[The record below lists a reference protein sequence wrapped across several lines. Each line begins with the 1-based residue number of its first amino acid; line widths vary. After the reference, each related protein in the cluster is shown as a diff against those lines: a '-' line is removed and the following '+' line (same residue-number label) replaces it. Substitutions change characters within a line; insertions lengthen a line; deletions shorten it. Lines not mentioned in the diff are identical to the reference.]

1 MNRMKTIIRN
11 FTSMF
16 RKFVSASLLNLLG
29 LSLAFASFF
38 VIMTQVS
45 YDLGYNK
52 SFTEHEKLFRLTM
65 NLGPGMEDYGVTLP
79 RPLVEQ
85 LAAASPHIKG
95 YGIEEGWTRIDQFL
109 SDDQEYSLNLVYGIH
124 DYMSVFKPTVICGD
138 LKGLNQLPNIVL
150 PRSEAMR
157 IFGTANAVGK
167 TLKYKWVE
175 GWIFNVCAVIEDYP
189 ENNFLHGVSFRGTNE
204 NEGNYNNWNYQAYIR
219 VDDVANLPNVITA
232 MRQKAIELFKND
244 FNMKTKQEE
253 DALQVVL
260 TPIADTHFAKDLS
273 KDSPDIKSVSR
284 SSVYLLICFSLLI
297 VLIAAVNFMNFTLA
311 ETPLRIRSINTQ
323 KVLGASTAS
332 LRGSLLAEAVI
343 ISLLAFAG
351 AMAMVYLAHDLG
363 LQKLV
368 QGSILL
374 QDNLWLVGITLLISI
389 VVGLLAGAYPS
400 YYVTSFPPALVL
412 KGSFGLSPKG
422 RILRTSLICMQFVV
436 SFMLVIGVGIMYLQ
450 SYLIFHTD
458 YGFDKDEVM
467 VVPTAPDTRNHAD
480 AIDAD
485 LRKIPGIEGAS
496 LAESVLGSNDRYQT
510 WGRGEGDKHM
520 TFTCIFVDWRFLSVM
535 GIDIVEGRNF
545 RQTDGD
551 VYIFN
556 ESAKKKYPWLA
567 VDKPINDEDMP
578 VVGFCE
584 DIKYTTLRVDDSQ
597 QPIAF
602 LVPSRDGYY
611 SKEGFWRNYLLVRVA
626 KGVDKREA
634 KEKVLDVVLKY
645 EHESKP
651 DISDLR
657 YVDDVLEKSYQQ
669 ERLFTQQILLF
680 SLLAIL
686 ISIIGVFGLTM
697 FESEY
702 RRKEIGIRKV
712 FGSSTKE
719 ILMMFWRRYLYILLG
734 CFVVAAPIGY
744 LVGRHWL
751 EGFAVRTA
759 ISPLLFVV
767 SFLLIT
773 LITMLTVTYQS
784 WKNANENPI
793 NSIKTE

>member
-1 MNRMKTIIRN
+1 MKTIIRN
-11 FTSMF
+11 FTSIF
-16 RKFVSASLLNLLG
+16 RKFVTANLLNLLG

-38 VIMTQVS
+38 VIMTQVN

-65 NLGPGMEDYGVTLP
+65 ELGAGMEDYGTTLP
-79 RPLVEQ
+79 RPVIEQ
-85 LAAASPHIKG
+85 LAAASPHVTG
-95 YGIEEGWTRIDQFL
+95 YGIEQGWTNNDQFL
-109 SDDQEYSLNLVYGIH
+109 VGKQEYSLTLTYGIH
-124 DYMSVFKPTVICGD
+124 DFVSVFKPTVIDGE
-138 LKGLNQLPNIVL
+138 LKGLNQNYNIVL
-150 PRSEAMR
+150 TRSEAMR
-157 IFGTANAVGK
+157 IFGTTDVAGK
-167 TLKYKWVE
+167 PLKYKWDNDVFH
-175 GWIFNVCAVIEDYP
+175 ICAVIEDYP
-189 ENNFLHGVSFRGTNE
+189 ENNFLHGISFIGCNANE
-204 NEGNYNNWNYQAYIR
+204 DNYQNWNYDAYIR
-219 VDDVANLPNVITA
+219 VDDVRNLSTVITA
-232 MRQKAIELFKND
+232 MRQKAIELFKED
-244 FNMKTKQEE
+244 FNMTSQEE
-253 DALQVVL
+253 AESLQVIL
-260 TPIADTHFAKDLS
+260 TPVADAHFSKDLN
-273 KDSPDIKSVSR
+273 KNFTDAYSVSR

-297 VLIAAVNFMNFTLA
+297 VVIAAVNFMNFNLA
-311 ETPLRIRSINTQ
+311 ETPMRIRSINTQ
-323 KVLGASTAS
+323 KVLGATTAS

-343 ISLLAFAG
+343 ISLIAFLL
-351 AMAMVYLAHDLG
+351 AMALVSLAHDLG
-363 LQKLV
+363 LQALV
-368 QGSILL
+368 QGSIQL
-374 QDNLWLVGITLLISI
+374 QDHPWLVGLTLLISI
-389 VVGLLAGAYPS
+389 VVGLLAGAYPA

-422 RILRTSLICMQFVV
+422 RVLRTILICLQFVV
-436 SFMLVIGVGIMYLQ
+436 SFMLVIGVGIMYMQ
-450 SYLIFHTD
+450 SYFIFHTD

-496 LAESVLGSNDRYQT
+496 LAQNVLGCSDRYQT
-510 WGRGEGDKHM
+510 WGRGSGDKHM
-520 TFTCIFVDWRFLSVM
+520 TFTCIFVDWRFLQVM

-545 RQTDGD
+545 RETDGD

-567 VDKPINDEDMP
+567 VDKPINDKDMP

-584 DIKYTTLRVDDSQ
+584 DIKYSSLRVDDSQ

-602 LVPSRDGYY
+602 LVPNPNNYY
-611 SKEGFWRNYLLVRVA
+611 WLDGFWRNVLMVRVA

-634 KEKVLDVVLKY
+634 KKKVLETVLKY
-645 EHESKP
+645 EHDNELTVNDLHYMDDKLEESY
-651 DISDLR
+651 R
-657 YVDDVLEKSYQQ
+657 Q
-669 ERLFTQQILLF
+669 ERLFTKQILLF

-686 ISIIGVFGLTM
+686 ISIIGVFGMTM

-719 ILMMFWRRYLYILLG
+719 ILMMFNRRYLLILLG

-744 LVGRHWL
+744 MVGVHWL

-767 SFLLIT
+767 SFLLIA

-784 WKNANENPI
+784 WKNATENPV
-793 NSIKTE
+793 NSIKNE

>member
-1 MNRMKTIIRN
+1 MKTIIRN
-11 FTSMF
+11 FTSIF
-16 RKFVSASLLNLLG
+16 RKFITASLLNMLG

-38 VIMTQVS
+38 VIITQVN

-52 SFTEHEKLFRLTM
+52 SFTEHEKLFRLTLK
-65 NLGPGMEDYGVTLP
+65 LGPGMEDYGVTLP

-95 YGIEEGWTRIDQFL
+95 YGIEQGWTNFDQYMV
-109 SDDQEYSLNLVYGIH
+109 DDQEYSLNQVFGIH
-124 DYMSVFKPTVICGD
+124 DFMSVFKPTVICGD

-175 GWIFNVCAVIEDYP
+175 DWIFNVCAVIEDYP
-189 ENNFLHGVSFRGTNE
+189 ENNFLHGISFRGIND
-204 NEGNYNNWNYQAYIR
+204 NEGNYRNWNYQAYIR

-244 FNMKTKQEE
+244 FDMKTQQEE
-253 DALQVVL
+253 EALQVVL

-273 KDSPDIKSVSR
+273 KDSPNIKSVSR

-343 ISLLAFAG
+343 ISLLAFVG
-351 AMAMVYLAHDLG
+351 AMAMVWLAHDLG
-363 LQKLV
+363 LQELV

-374 QDNLWLVGITLLISI
+374 QDNLWLAGITLLISI

-422 RILRTSLICMQFVV
+422 RVLRTSLICLQFVV
-436 SFMLVIGVGIMYLQ
+436 SFMLVIGVGIMYQQ

-496 LAESVLGSNDRYQT
+496 LAQSVLGSSDRYQT
-510 WGRGEGDKHM
+510 WGRGEGDKHI

-535 GIDIVEGRNF
+535 GIGIVEGRNF

-556 ESAKKKYPWLA
+556 ASAKKKYPWLA

-584 DIKYTTLRVDDSQ
+584 DIKYATLRVDDSQ

-611 SKEGFWRNYLLVRVA
+611 SKEGYWRNHLLVRVA

-634 KEKVLDVVLKY
+634 KEKVLETVLKY
-645 EHESKP
+645 EHENKP

-657 YVDDVLEKSYQQ
+657 YMDDVLEKSYQQ
-669 ERLFTQQILLF
+669 ERLFTKQILLF

-712 FGSSTKE
+712 FGSSTRE
-719 ILMMFWRRYLYILLG
+719 ILLMFNRRYLYILLG

-744 LVGRHWL
+744 LMGVHWL
-751 EGFAVRTA
+751 EDFAVRTS
-759 ISPLLFVV
+759 ISPLLFVA
-767 SFLLIT
+767 SFLLVA

-784 WKNANENPI
+784 WKNATENPV

>member
-1 MNRMKTIIRN
+1 MKTIIRN
-11 FTSMF
+11 FTSIF
-16 RKFVSASLLNLLG
+16 RKFVTANLLNLLG

-38 VIMTQVS
+38 VIMTQVN
-45 YDLGYNK
+45 YDQGYNK
-52 SFTEHEKLFRLTM
+52 SFTEHERLFRLTM
-65 NLGPGMEDYGVTLP
+65 ELGSGMEDYGVTLP

-95 YGIEEGWTRIDQFL
+95 YGIEQCWTNFDQFL
-109 SDDQEYSLNLVYGIH
+109 VDDQEYSLNLVYGIN
-124 DYMSVFKPTVICGD
+124 DFMSVFKPTVICGD

-157 IFGTANAVGK
+157 IFGTVHAVGK
-167 TLKYKWVE
+167 TLKYKWVDD
-175 GWIFNVCAVIEDYP
+175 WIFNVCAVIEDYP
-189 ENNFLHGVSFRGTNE
+189 ENNFLHGICFRGTND

-219 VDDVANLPNVITA
+219 VDDSANLPNVITA
-232 MRQKAIELFKND
+232 MRKKAIELFKND
-244 FNMKTKQEE
+244 FNMKTQQEE
-253 DALQVVL
+253 EALQVVL

-273 KDSPDIKSVSR
+273 KDSPDIKFVSR

-343 ISLLAFAG
+343 ISLLAFVG

-368 QGSILL
+368 QG
-374 QDNLWLVGITLLISI
+374 I

-422 RILRTSLICMQFVV
+422 RILRTSLICLQFVV

-496 LAESVLGSNDRYQT
+496 LAQSVLGSSDRYQT

-520 TFTCIFVDWRFLSVM
+520 TFTCVFVDWRFLSVM

-551 VYIFN
+551 VYIFS
-556 ESAKKKYPWLA
+556 ESAKKKYPWLD

-602 LVPSRDGYY
+602 VVPSRDGYF
-611 SKEGFWRNYLLVRVA
+611 KGDFWRNHLLVRVA

-657 YVDDVLEKSYQQ
+657 YVDDVLEESYRQ

-719 ILMMFWRRYLYILLG
+719 ILMMFWKRYLYILLG

-744 LVGRHWL
+744 LLGQHWL

-784 WKNANENPI
+784 WKNATENPV
-793 NSIKTE
+793 NSIKNE

>member
-1 MNRMKTIIRN
+1 MKTIIRN
-11 FTSMF
+11 FTSIF
-16 RKFVSASLLNLLG
+16 RKFITASLLNMLG

-38 VIMTQVS
+38 VIITQVN

-52 SFTEHEKLFRLTM
+52 SFTEHEKLFRLTLK
-65 NLGPGMEDYGVTLP
+65 LGPGMEDYGVTLP

-85 LAAASPHIKG
+85 LAAVSPHIKG
-95 YGIEEGWTRIDQFL
+95 YGIEQGWTNFDQYMV
-109 SDDQEYSLNLVYGIH
+109 DDQEYSLNQVFGIH
-124 DYMSVFKPTVICGD
+124 DFMSVFKPTVICGD

-157 IFGTANAVGK
+157 LFGTVNAVGK

-189 ENNFLHGVSFRGTNE
+189 ENNFLHGISFRGLND
-204 NEGNYNNWNYQAYIR
+204 NEGNYQNWNYQAYIR
-219 VDDVANLPNVITA
+219 VDDSANLPNVITA
-232 MRQKAIELFKND
+232 MRKKAIELFKND

-253 DALQVVL
+253 EALQVVL

-273 KDSPDIKSVSR
+273 KDSPNIKSVSR

-343 ISLLAFAG
+343 ISLLAFVG

-422 RILRTSLICMQFVV
+422 RVLRSSLICLQFVV
-436 SFMLVIGVGIMYLQ
+436 SFMLVIGVGIMYQQ

-485 LRKIPGIEGAS
+485 LRKIPGIEGAC
-496 LAESVLGSNDRYQT
+496 LAQSVLGSSDRYQT

-520 TFTCIFVDWRFLSVM
+520 TFTCVFVDWRFLSVM

-584 DIKYTTLRVDDSQ
+584 DIKYSTLRVDDSQ

-611 SKEGFWRNYLLVRVA
+611 SKEGFWRNHLLVRVA

-657 YVDDVLEKSYQQ
+657 YVDDVLEESYRQ

-686 ISIIGVFGLTM
+686 ISIIGVFGMTM

-712 FGSSTKE
+712 FGSSTRE
-719 ILMMFWRRYLYILLG
+719 ILLMFNRRYLYILLG
-734 CFVVAAPIGY
+734 CFAVAAPLGY
-744 LVGRHWL
+744 LVGQHWL

-784 WKNANENPI
+784 WKNANENPV

>member
-1 MNRMKTIIRN
+1 MKTIIRN
-11 FTSMF
+11 FTSIF
-16 RKFVSASLLNLLG
+16 RKFVTANLLNLLG

-38 VIMTQVS
+38 VIMTQVN

-65 NLGPGMEDYGVTLP
+65 ELGHGMEDYGTTLP

-85 LAAASPHIKG
+85 LAAASPHVTS
-95 YGIEEGWTRIDQFL
+95 YGIKQGWTNNDQFL
-109 SDDQEYSLNLVYGIH
+109 VDEQVYSLTLVYGIH
-124 DYMSVFKPTVICGD
+124 DFISVFKPTVVDGD
-138 LKGLNQLPNIVL
+138 LKGLNQLSNIVL
-150 PRSEAMR
+150 SRSEAIR
-157 IFGTANAVGK
+157 IFGTANAAGK
-167 TLKYKWVE
+167 TMKYYWEDNV
-175 GWIFNVCAVIEDYP
+175 FYNVCAVIEDYP
-189 ENNFLHGVSFRGTNE
+189 ENNLLHGACFIGVNS
-204 NEGNYNNWNYQAYIR
+204 NEGNYQNWNYDAYIR
-219 VDDVANLPNVITA
+219 VDDVKNLPTVLTA
-232 MRQKAIELFKND
+232 MRKKAIELFKDD
-244 FNMKTKQEE
+244 FNLTSLK
-253 DALQVVL
+253 DADDLQVIL
-260 TPIADTHFAKDLS
+260 TPVADTHFSKDLNRNFTGAY
-273 KDSPDIKSVSR
+273 SVSR

-297 VLIAAVNFMNFTLA
+297 IVIAAVNFMNFSLA
-311 ETPLRIRSINTQ
+311 ETPMRIRSINTQ
-323 KVLGASTAS
+323 KVLGATTVS

-343 ISLLAFAG
+343 ISLMAFVL
-351 AMAMVYLAHDLG
+351 AMVLVYMAHDLG
-363 LQKLV
+363 LQQLV

-374 QDNLWLVGITLLISI
+374 QDHLWLVGLTLMISI

-422 RILRTSLICMQFVV
+422 RVLRTALICLQFVV

-450 SYLIFHTD
+450 SYFIYHTD
-458 YGFDKDEVM
+458 YGFDKDEVI

-496 LAESVLGSNDRYQT
+496 LAQNVLGSSDRYQT
-510 WGRGEGDKHM
+510 WGRGSGNKHM
-520 TFTCIFVDWRFLSVM
+520 TFTCIFVDWRFLDVM

-545 RQTDGD
+545 READGD

-567 VDKPINDEDMP
+567 VDKPINDDRDMP
-578 VVGFCE
+578 IVGFCE
-584 DIKYTTLRVDDSQ
+584 DIKYSTLRVDDSQ

-602 LVPSRDGYY
+602 MVPGPKGYY
-611 SKEGFWRNYLLVRVA
+611 WNDGFWRNVLMVRVA

-634 KEKVLDVVLKY
+634 KQQVLETVLKY
-645 EHESKP
+645 EHDNELTVN
-651 DISDLR
+651 DLH
-657 YVDDVLEKSYQQ
+657 YMDDKLEESYQQ
-669 ERLFTQQILLF
+669 ERLFTKQILLF

-686 ISIIGVFGLTM
+686 ISIIGVFGMTM

-719 ILMMFWRRYLYILLG
+719 ILVMFNRRYLYILLG

-744 LVGRHWL
+744 MVGVHWL
-751 EGFAVRTA
+751 EGFAVRTSV
-759 ISPLLFVV
+759 SPWLFLV
-767 SFLLIT
+767 SFLLIA

-784 WKNANENPI
+784 WKNANENPVK
-793 NSIKTE
+793 SIKTE

>member
-1 MNRMKTIIRN
+1 MLKVFRN
-11 FTSMF
+11 LWYMARRF
-16 RKFVSASLLNLLG
+16 KSAYVLNLLG

-38 VIMTQVS
+38 VIMTQVN

-52 SFTEHEKLFRLTM
+52 SFAEHEKLFRLTM
-65 NLGPGMEDYGVTLP
+65 ELGPGMEDYGATLP

-85 LAAASPHIKG
+85 LAAASPHVTG
-95 YGIEEGWTRIDQFL
+95 YGIEQGWTNFDQFVV
-109 SDDQEYSLNLVYGIH
+109 DDQEYSLNLVYGIR
-124 DYMSVFKPTVICGD
+124 DFLSVFKPTVIGGD
-138 LKGLNQLPNIVL
+138 LKGLNQLANIVL
-150 PRSEAMR
+150 PRSEAVR
-157 IFGTANAVGK
+157 IFGTADAVGK
-167 TLKYKWVE
+167 TMKYKWE
-175 GWIFNVCAVIEDYP
+175 NSWIFNVCAVIEDYP
-189 ENNFLHGVSFRGTNE
+189 ENNFLHGISFRGTNE
-204 NEGNYNNWNYQAYIR
+204 NEGNYQNWNYHAYIR
-219 VDDVANLPNVITA
+219 VDDSANLPSVLTA
-232 MRQKAIELFKND
+232 MRKKAIELFKND
-244 FNMKTKQEE
+244 FDMKTPQEE

-260 TPIADTHFAKDLS
+260 TPVADTHFSKDLS
-273 KDSPDIKSVSR
+273 KDSPDSKSVSR

-297 VLIAAVNFMNFTLA
+297 IVIAAVNFMNFSLA
-311 ETPLRIRSINTQ
+311 ETPMRIRSINTQ
-323 KVLGASTAS
+323 KVLGATTAS
-332 LRGSLLAEAVI
+332 LRGSLLAGTVMM
-343 ISLLAFAG
+343 SLTAFVLALLL
-351 AMAMVYLAHDLG
+351 VYLAHDLG
-363 LQKLV
+363 LQELV

-374 QDNLWLVGITLLISI
+374 QDHLWLIGLTLLICV
-389 VVGLLAGAYPS
+389 VVGLLAGAYPA

-422 RILRTSLICMQFVV
+422 RVLRTVLICLQFIV

-450 SYLIFHTD
+450 SYFIFHTD

-485 LRKIPGIEGAS
+485 LRKLPGIEGAS
-496 LAESVLGSNDRYQT
+496 LAQSVLGCSDRYQT
-510 WGRGEGDKHM
+510 WGRGEGDKHT
-520 TFTCIFVDWRFLSVM
+520 TFACIFVDWRFLDVM

-545 RQTDGD
+545 RETDGD

-567 VDKPINDEDMP
+567 VDKPINDKDMP
-578 VVGFCE
+578 VIGFCE
-584 DIKYTTLRVDDSQ
+584 DIKYSSLRVDDSQ

-602 LVPSRDGYY
+602 LVPNPNNYY
-611 SKEGFWRNYLLVRVA
+611 WLDGFWRNVLMVRVA

-634 KEKVLDVVLKY
+634 KQKVLETVLKY
-645 EHESKP
+645 EHDNELTVN
-651 DISDLR
+651 DLH
-657 YVDDVLEKSYQQ
+657 YVDDELEKTYRQ
-669 ERLFTQQILLF
+669 ERLFTKQILLF

-686 ISIIGVFGLTM
+686 ISIIGVFGMTM

-719 ILMMFWRRYLYILLG
+719 ILMMFNRRYLLILLG

-744 LVGRHWL
+744 MVGVHWL

-767 SFLLIT
+767 SFLLIA

-784 WKNANENPI
+784 WKNANENPV
-793 NSIKTE
+793 NSIKNE

>member
-1 MNRMKTIIRN
+1 MKTIIRN
-11 FTSMF
+11 FTSIF
-16 RKFVSASLLNLLG
+16 RKFVTANLLNLLG

-38 VIMTQVS
+38 VIMTQVN

-52 SFTEHEKLFRLTM
+52 SFAEHEKLFRLTM
-65 NLGPGMEDYGVTLP
+65 ELGHGMEDYGTTLP
-79 RPLVEQ
+79 RPLAEQ
-85 LAAASPHIKG
+85 LAAASPHVTS
-95 YGIEEGWTRIDQFL
+95 YGIKQGWTNNDQFMVNR
-109 SDDQEYSLNLVYGIH
+109 QVYSLTLVYGIH
-124 DYMSVFKPTVICGD
+124 DFVSVFKPTVVDGD
-138 LKGLNQLPNIVL
+138 LKGLNQLSNIVL
-150 PRSEAMR
+150 PRSEAIR
-157 IFGTANAVGK
+157 IFGTANAAGK
-167 TLKYKWVE
+167 TMKYYWEDNV
-175 GWIFNVCAVIEDYP
+175 FYNVCAVIEDYP
-189 ENNFLHGVSFRGTNE
+189 ENNLLHGACFIGVNSNE
-204 NEGNYNNWNYQAYIR
+204 DNYQNWNYDAYIR
-219 VDDVANLPNVITA
+219 VDDVRNLPTVLTA
-232 MRQKAIELFKND
+232 MRKKAIELFKDD
-244 FNMKTKQEE
+244 FNLTSPKDA
-253 DALQVVL
+253 DALQVIL
-260 TPIADTHFAKDLS
+260 TPVADTHFSKDLNRNFTGAY
-273 KDSPDIKSVSR
+273 SVSR

-297 VLIAAVNFMNFTLA
+297 IVIAAVNFMNFSLA
-311 ETPLRIRSINTQ
+311 ETPMRIRSINTQ
-323 KVLGASTAS
+323 KVLGATTAS

-343 ISLLAFAG
+343 ISLMAFVL
-351 AMAMVYLAHDLG
+351 AMVLVYMAHDLG
-363 LQKLV
+363 LQQLV

-374 QDNLWLVGITLLISI
+374 QDHLWLVGLTLMISI
-389 VVGLLAGAYPS
+389 VVGLLAGAYPA

-422 RILRTSLICMQFVV
+422 RVLRTALICLQFVV

-450 SYLIFHTD
+450 SYFIYHTD

-496 LAESVLGSNDRYQT
+496 LAQNVLGSSDRYQT
-510 WGRGEGDKHM
+510 WGRGSGNKHM
-520 TFTCIFVDWRFLSVM
+520 TFTCIFVDWRFLDVM

-545 RQTDGD
+545 RETDGD

-567 VDKPINDEDMP
+567 VDKPINDDQDMP
-578 VVGFCE
+578 IVGFCE
-584 DIKYTTLRVDDSQ
+584 DIKYSTLRVDDSE

-602 LVPSRDGYY
+602 MVPGPKGYY
-611 SKEGFWRNYLLVRVA
+611 WNDGFWRNVLMVRVA

-634 KEKVLDVVLKY
+634 KQQVLETVLKY
-645 EHESKP
+645 EHDNELTVN
-651 DISDLR
+651 DLH
-657 YVDDVLEKSYQQ
+657 YMNDKLEESYQQ
-669 ERLFTQQILLF
+669 ERLFTKQILLF

-686 ISIIGVFGLTM
+686 ISIIGVFGMTM

-719 ILMMFWRRYLYILLG
+719 ILMMFNRRYLYILLG

-744 LVGRHWL
+744 MVGVHWL

-759 ISPLLFVV
+759 VSPWLFLV
-767 SFLLIT
+767 SFLLIA

-784 WKNANENPI
+784 WKNATENPVK
-793 NSIKTE
+793 SIKTE

>member
-1 MNRMKTIIRN
+1 MKTVIRN

-16 RKFVSASLLNLLG
+16 RKFVTASLLNLLG

-38 VIMTQVS
+38 VIMTQVG

-52 SFTEHEKLFRLTM
+52 SFTEHEKLFRLTVK
-65 NLGPGMEDYGVTLP
+65 LGPGMEDYGVTLP

-85 LAAASPHIKG
+85 LAATSPHIKG

-109 SDDQEYSLNLVYGIH
+109 VGDQEYSLNLVYGIY
-124 DYMSVFKPTVICGD
+124 DFMSVFKPTVICGD

-175 GWIFNVCAVIEDYP
+175 EWIFNVCAVIEDYP
-189 ENNFLHGVSFRGTNE
+189 ENNFLHGISFRGLND
-204 NEGNYNNWNYQAYIR
+204 NEGNYHNWNYQAYIR

-244 FNMKTKQEE
+244 FNMKTQQEE
-253 DALQVVL
+253 EALQVVL
-260 TPIADTHFAKDLS
+260 TPIADTHFSKDLS

-297 VLIAAVNFMNFTLA
+297 VVIAAVNFMNFTLA

-343 ISLLAFAG
+343 ISLFAFVV
-351 AMAMVYLAHDLG
+351 AMAMVWLAHDLG

-374 QDNLWLVGITLLISI
+374 QDNLWLVGVTLLISI

-422 RILRTSLICMQFVV
+422 RVLRTSLICLQFVV

-496 LAESVLGSNDRYQT
+496 LAQSVLGSNDRYQT

-520 TFTCIFVDWRFLSVM
+520 TFTCVFVDWRFLSVM

-602 LVPSRDGYY
+602 VVPSRDGYF
-611 SKEGFWRNYLLVRVA
+611 KGDFWRNYLLVRVA
-626 KGVDKREA
+626 KGMDKREA
-634 KEKVLDVVLKY
+634 KEKVLETVLKY
-645 EHESKP
+645 EHENKP
-651 DISDLR
+651 DINDLR
-657 YVDDVLEKSYQQ
+657 YVDDELEKSYHQ

-734 CFVVAAPIGY
+734 CFVVAVPIGY
-744 LVGRHWL
+744 LLGRHWL

-759 ISPLLFVV
+759 ISPLLFLV